1 MIGSVFAKS
10 ALPKGTTM
18 ATAIALYNTPTD
30 PAAFDAYYLLTHV
43 PLAKS
48 LPGLR
53 SYDISAG
60 AVLSPSGTAPYHM
73 IAVLRFDTM
82 SDLQAALAS
91 STGQAVVADLENF
104 ATGGVSVLFFDDHP
118 V

>member
-1 MIGSVFAKS
+1 
-10 ALPKGTTM
+10 M
-18 ATAIALYNTPTD
+18 ATALALYNTPTN
-30 PAAFDAYYLLTHV
+30 PAEFDAYYLLKHA
-43 PLAKS
+43 PLAKG

-53 SYDISAG
+53 SYEISAG
-60 AVLSPSGTAPYHM
+60 AVLTPAGSAPYHL

-91 STGQAVVADLENF
+91 PTGQEVVADLENF
-104 ATGGVSVLFFDDHP
+104 ATGGVSVLLFDDQP

>member
-1 MIGSVFAKS
+1 
-10 ALPKGTTM
+10 M
-18 ATAIALYNTPTD
+18 ATALALYNTPTD

-53 SYDISAG
+53 SYEISAG
-60 AVLSPSGTAPYHM
+60 AVMTAAGQAPYHL

-91 STGQAVVADLENF
+91 STGQAVVEDLENF
-104 ATGGVSVLFFDDHP
+104 ATGGVSVLLFDDQP

>member
-1 MIGSVFAKS
+1 
-10 ALPKGTTM
+10 M

-30 PAAFDAYYLLTHV
+30 AAAFDAYYLLTHV

-53 SYDISAG
+53 SYEISAG
-60 AVLSPSGTAPYHM
+60 AVMTPAGQAPYHLV
-73 IAVLRFDTM
+73 AVLRFDTM

-91 STGQAVVADLENF
+91 STGKAVVEDLENF
-104 ATGGVSVLFFDDHP
+104 ATGGVSVLLFDDQP

>member
-1 MIGSVFAKS
+1 
-10 ALPKGTTM
+10 M

-43 PLAKS
+43 PLAKG

-60 AVLSPSGTAPYHM
+60 AVMSAAGPAPYHL

-91 STGQAVVADLENF
+91 PTGKAVVEDLENF
-104 ATGGVSVLFFDDHP
+104 ATGGVSMLLFDDQP

>member
-1 MIGSVFAKS
+1 
-10 ALPKGTTM
+10 M
-18 ATAIALYNTPTD
+18 ATALALYNTPTD

-53 SYDISAG
+53 SYEISAG
-60 AVLSPSGTAPYHM
+60 AVMTPAGQAPYHL

-91 STGQAVVADLENF
+91 STGQAVVEDLENF
-104 ATGGVSVLFFDDHP
+104 ATGGVSVLLFDDQP

>member
-1 MIGSVFAKS
+1 
-10 ALPKGTTM
+10 M
-18 ATAIALYNTPTD
+18 ATAIALYNRPTN

-53 SYDISAG
+53 SYEISAG
-60 AVLSPSGTAPYHM
+60 AVQTPAGPAPYHM
-73 IAVLRFDTM
+73 VAVLRFDTM

-91 STGQAVVADLENF
+91 ETGQAVVADLENF
-104 ATGGVSVLFFDDHP
+104 ATGGVSVLLFDDQP